1 MTDIF
6 PNINISSNTTS
17 MNEAADSQHS
27 PCKYRAGR
35 ELGRG
40 TYAIVK
46 EMEHIST
53 ERWYAGKIISKK
65 LMAGHEAS
73 INNELRILRRL
84 PRKKHQGES
93 HLLTLTDYFETTN
106 NVYLITELCSGGELF
121 DRIKNRSVGDEAAC
135 ARITRQLVEGVCEL
149 HMLGIVHRDLKP
161 ENCLLRQEGSDD
173 LVIADFGMAR
183 VLNDNQQLTSLCGTP
198 GYMAPEMLLRTG
210 HGRPVDMWAV
220 GVIALFVLTG
230 VNPFQGAG
238 GQKTALNRFS
248 LRGMLDHVWRR
259 CSEMLV
265 SPAARDFVEG
275 LLRFDPSCRMTAEQA
290 LRHPWLVQPCCWWY
304 PTPTAS
310 PQFSPQFLP
319 QLSGA
324 VSDYDAIS
332 VSDVNKDSCD
342 RLVQS
347 AACAM
352 SSMKQKKTQHLQQ
365 PADLLAIYLEAAE
378 VTTNTNT
385 NTNTNININ
394 TNTAAAAAFN
404 NSWIPLMT
412 PPRTP
417 GSHSIGI

>member
-1 MTDIF
+1 
-6 PNINISSNTTS
+6 

-238 GQKTALNRFS
+238 GQKTVLNRFS

-352 SSMKQKKTQHLQQ
+352 SSTKQKKTQHLQQ

-385 NTNTNININ
+385 NTNINININ